1 MKVILHRQNSM
12 AISHQVS
19 PTLLLDVCAGN
30 CQRALVD
37 ESEIIRNQIQMHSRS
52 EMVTL

>member
-1 MKVILHRQNSM
+1 M

-19 PTLLLDVCAGN
+19 PASLQNVSAGY

-37 ESEIIRNQIQMHSRS
+37 GS
-52 EMVTL
+52 EMIRTQTGNVQ